1 MSGTNLRWVLS
12 AAVPATLFLLA
23 AAPSGPQAA
32 RISGKLTMKY
42 VQQHPLAAG
51 DAAGPVLFANQ
62 AKGTNLNTGK
72 TEYMDGAEVTSI
84 EIADLTQGTGAHQ
97 GYITFAKNGDGGVNR
112 WNGRVS
118 TTMSADDQPITTF
131 EGTWTKISGSGR
143 YEGVTGRGRYKG
155 RVVSPTEY
163 VVEWDGELNLKGNT
177 ATR

>member
-1 MSGTNLRWVLS
+1 MSGINLRWALS
-12 AAVPATLFLLA
+12 AALPATLFLLA
-23 AAPSGPQAA
+23 AVPSTPQVG

-62 AKGTNLNTGK
+62 AKGTNSSTGK
-72 TEYMDGAEVTSI
+72 NEYMDGAEVTSL
-84 EIADLTQGTGAHQ
+84 EIADLTQGTGTHQ

-112 WNGRVS
+112 WKGRVS
-118 TTMSADDQPITTF
+118 TTLSANGQPVTTF

-143 YEGVTGRGRYKG
+143 YEGATGRGKYRG

-163 VVEWDGELNLKGNT
+163 VIEWDGEISLKGDT